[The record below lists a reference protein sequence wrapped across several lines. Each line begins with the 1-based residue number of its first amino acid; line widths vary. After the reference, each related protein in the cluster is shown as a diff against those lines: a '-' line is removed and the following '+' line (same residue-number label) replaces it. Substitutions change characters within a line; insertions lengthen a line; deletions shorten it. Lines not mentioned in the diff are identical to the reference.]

1 MKIQETWTDLSQRQ
15 AMLNQTLASIYD
27 EIKVLRCLQIKVA
40 KEISEIQTELD
51 KREGNN
57 TNTLNCVNA

>member
-1 MKIQETWTDLSQRQ
+1 MKIQKTRTELSQRQ
-15 AMLNQTLASIYD
+15 AILNQTLASIHD
-27 EIKVLRCLQIKVA
+27 EIKVLRCLQIKAA

-57 TNTLNCVNA
+57 TNTLNSVNA

>member
-1 MKIQETWTDLSQRQ
+1 MNIQETRSELTQRQ
-15 AMLNQTLASIYD
+15 AMLNQTLASIHD

-51 KREGNN
+51 KPIEG
-57 TNTLNCVNA
+57 